1 MIFPGKKAV
10 WHRLSFPPPPL
21 GRSPGAGDHEHGAR
35 GPTTRAP
42 RVETWQQRTWPGTWG
57 AVVRGAAVWASPP
70 RGGPRPG
77 PVPVARPPPARGR
90 FGVGGGSGAE
100 PDLDG
105 PASPEQIRAQAVLGG
120 ETSPAHACTRVL
132 VCALT
137 HMTRT
142 LTHNTRSRMHVP
154 LLPDRHW
161 AFRYLLSNRTD
172 RLPHLGMTASPFE
185 AVVMSGTRCSPPK
198 PLPPAGHCPCFL
210 GV

>member
-1 MIFPGKKAV
+1 MAPRRA
-10 WHRLSFPPPPL
+10 PP
-21 GRSPGAGDHEHGAR
+21 
-35 GPTTRAP
+35 P

-90 FGVGGGSGAE
+90 FGVGGRSGAE

-105 PASPEQIRAQAVLGG
+105 PASPEQIRAQVVLGG
-120 ETSPAHACTRVL
+120 ETSPAHACTRML

-142 LTHNTRSRMHVP
+142 LTQHTLTHARSPSPRPTLGVSVP
-154 LLPDRHW
+154 AFKPD
-161 AFRYLLSNRTD
+161 
-172 RLPHLGMTASPFE
+172 G
-185 AVVMSGTRCSPPK
+185 
-198 PLPPAGHCPCFL
+198 PPAPSRNDCESFRGCRYVRDAMLTPEAPPSSRPLSLFPGGL
-210 GV
+210 AGV